1 MCQSKAEGGQRCDH
15 DTSDNRRLR
24 RKAANL
30 RVVDTGRASSPI
42 PPQPLTANL
51 VSPSIAKIKQEAEQ
65 LRKDIYNAPT
75 DPVERSVY
83 DEKMEARLTKLG
95 MSIGEEADGMV
106 NFSASEIAEKDH
118 AMYVNIINAIR
129 VENSAAQKEVES
141 AYGEWNKVKM
151 LSPRYG
157 KKRPLEESLEDDTYT
172 DEQKDMIRRVIEA
185 NKAKELVGERRK
197 LALEGV
203 EITTRMRRIE
213 KETEFRKAYHEVLSQ
228 IRPLGGKIQWAE
240 NSNADL
246 TDVMSRTVGEH
257 YPSEWLEQ
265 HNSYDVGLVLTDNTI
280 RPYFREIDFSETE
293 DDGIAKPGIP
303 MVASIGSDSNID
315 TERLAKTFPHYEV
328 KNFKIDSYEYNS
340 SLGENQYLIAH
351 PPEVDYNPEVHGA
364 LVNGRPEGEGWE
376 YRAGVSNIAMASE
389 NPVHFYDTLEIKK
402 WRKVITTTKKL
413 QNIIALNPIEGI
425 VSYTD
430 RTVQT
435 HQERAAYHEFGHRME
450 RVLPENALVR
460 QEKAFL
466 KRRTGKTD
474 ETFYDNMLPIVGN
487 PGEFAHDNSFV
498 EAYIGRDYFLGNS
511 YEVFTS
517 GVESIYGGTYGGLV
531 GNDKNFRADLD
542 HRGFTLGALAVL

>member
-15 DTSDNRRLR
+15 DTSENRRLR
-24 RKAANL
+24 RKAASL
-30 RVVDTGRASSPI
+30 RAVAPDKSSPI
-42 PPQPLTANL
+42 LPQPLTANL
-51 VSPSIAKIKQEAEQ
+51 VSPSIAKIKQEAEE

-75 DPVERSVY
+75 DPVERSAY

-95 MSIGEEADGMV
+95 MSIGEEADKMV
-106 NFSASEIAEKDH
+106 NFSASEIAEKDR
-118 AMYVNIINAIR
+118 AMYVSIINAIR
-129 VENSAAQKEVES
+129 IENSAAQKEVES

-157 KKRPLEESLEDDTYT
+157 KKRPLEESLEDDAYT

-203 EITTRMRRIE
+203 ELDTKVRRVLKE
-213 KETEFRKAYHEVLSQ
+213 KEFTKAYHEVLSQ

-240 NSNADL
+240 NSNPEL
-246 TDVMSRTVGEH
+246 VETMSRTVGEH

-265 HNSYDVGLVLTDNTI
+265 HNNYDVELILKNNTI

-293 DDGIAKPGIP
+293 DDGIAKPQSPNSSSFSSDAEVGI
-303 MVASIGSDSNID
+303 
-315 TERLAKTFPHYEV
+315 ERLTKAFPQYNV
-328 KNFKIDSYEYNS
+328 MSFKVDKYHADSFVPEY
-340 SLGENQYLIAH
+340 QYLIVH
-351 PPEVDYNPEVHGA
+351 DPETDYDPSIHGA
-364 LVNGRPEGEGWE
+364 LIDGKPEGEGWE
-376 YRAGVSNIAMASE
+376 YRTGASNLAVAVESPGDFL
-389 NPVHFYDTLEIKK
+389 NTLEIKK
-402 WRKVITTTKKL
+402 WRKVETTTKKP
-413 QNIIALNPIEGI
+413 QQIIALNPIEGI

-450 RVLPENALVR
+450 RVLPGDVLVR

-474 ETFYDNMLPIVGN
+474 ENFFENMEPIAGN
-487 PGEFAHDNSFV
+487 PGEFTHATNLVDS
-498 EAYIGRDYFLGNS
+498 YMSRDYFIGNS

-517 GVESIYGGTYGGLV
+517 GVESVYGGTYGGLV
-531 GNDKNFRADLD
+531 GNDKNFGADLD